1 MNCYEISNGKNFK
14 IHALKGNL
22 FEFYALRQFPPW
34 KAFLFLQNYF
44 PYCQVLYTF
53 KVCIR
58 QGWYTIIDGSFW
70 VWLSSARFCLS
81 LIKYFFQEQVRA
93 QECSIRKHHWR
104 GLRSWKAY
112 GILDINKKY
121 KINKKLPPCINLR
134 TNVRACSSVSALCA
148 LRSLARLN
156 ILSHW
161 SHLRLIVWNV
171 SLQGLEAEIA
181 ARIPIIILTAIS
193 ASRPCRETFHIP
205 N

>member
-81 LIKYFFQEQVRA
+81 FIKYLFQKAAVSNERSV
-93 QECSIRKHHWR
+93 RKHHWR
-104 GLRSWKAY
+104 GLQEKYTDNFKQLKSFWFLNQSDLPY
-112 GILDINKKY
+112 ISILDINKNCQRTLY
-121 KINKKLPPCINLR
+121 TPKK
-134 TNVRACSSVSALCA
+134 V
-148 LRSLARLN
+148 
-156 ILSHW
+156 HK
-161 SHLRLIVWNV
+161 V
-171 SLQGLEAEIA
+171 SL
-181 ARIPIIILTAIS
+181 IL
-193 ASRPCRETFHIP
+193 HL
-205 N
+205 